1 MGPQVKIG
9 THSVRQGT
17 PSVPVAAAALA
28 RGEPLSPSPTGPTTH
43 PSHPPSHRPPSIRPS
58 HPLSSHSPSLIY
70 RAESPRNAPTQPPSA
85 PPSPTPFSPSLLLS
99 FHPVTNSSLP
109 RLPRPALNLP
119 PALTPLASHSPPP
132 ISHPCALRLQSITRS
147 RRAVANLL
155 NYHTFA
161 MIPARTRDTVLI
173 AGP

>member
-9 THSVRQGT
+9 THSVRRGT
-17 PSVPVAAAALA
+17 PSVPVAATALA
-28 RGEPLSPSPTGPTTH
+28 RGEPLSPSPTGSATPPTL
-43 PSHPPSHRPPSIRPS
+43 PPSIRPS

-70 RAESPRNAPTQPPSA
+70 RAESPRNAPTHTPPVPDSFLSLSPA
-85 PPSPTPFSPSLLLS
+85 LLPSCHQFIPLS
-99 FHPVTNSSLP
+99 
-109 RLPRPALNLP
+109 LPRPALNLL
-119 PALTPLASHSPPP
+119 PALMPPASHSPPP

-147 RRAVANLL
+147 GRAVANLL